1 MKINSLQIGTGR
13 EKYATVRKNLTL
25 EIQRDVWNLLEDPV
39 IEFFATVVGLNPKK
53 LKLRLETD
61 LYIENELIPLNN
73 WYFNDLNEE
82 IKNPLD
88 QVASKK
94 HFGDLHLK
102 KYSVKCKFL
111 ANRDLVVSHSLFP
124 SSADLD
130 QEKRFYRPS
139 TLTNVRH
146 FFSSTNLHSDDVPY
160 HEDASDPTGRPGIF
174 FSYPSYPPLL
184 PSLLSF
190 LFPYPSFPLLLLPI
204 SPSSFP
210 PLLPISLSFPPLL
223 LPISPSSF
231 PFLLLPISPI
241 LPSPPSS
248 FLLPPSFL
256 SSFLFPFP
264 PPSYSPLLPYSPS
277 YSLYP
282 SFLSSSFLFPLSFI
296 PLLLLPIPSI
306 LPYSPSCSPY
316 PSFLSSSFLFS
327 ILPFPLLL
335 LLHCI
340 YTVFPFPLYSLYFA
354 FLLLLFHFSILSPS
368 FLFL

>member
-174 FSYPSYPPLL
+174 FF
-184 PSLLSF
+184 LSF
-190 LFPYPSFPLLLLPI
+190 H
-204 SPSSFP
+204 
-210 PLLPISLSFPPLL
+210 PISLSFP
-223 LPISPSSF
+223 SF
-231 PFLLLPISPI
+231 P
-241 LPSPPSS
+241 LPSLSS
-248 FLLPPSFL
+248 FLLPPSP
-256 SSFLFPFP
+256 SSFP
-264 PPSYSPLLPYSPS
+264 
-277 YSLYP
+277 YP
-282 SFLSSSFLFPLSFI
+282 SLSSSFLFPLSFSFLLPVHYPSI
-296 PLLLLPIPSI
+296 SLPFLLLPIAPILSFSISPSLPFLLLPIAPSLPSI
-306 LPYSPSCSPY
+306 FPY
-316 PSFLSSSFLFS
+316 PSLSSFLFPILPYPS
-327 ILPFPLLL
+327 LSSFFLLPLPFLLYFPILPFP
-335 LLHCI
+335 
-340 YTVFPFPLYSLYFA
+340 PSYSLSFPP
-354 FLLLLFHFSILSPS
+354 LFPILSSSP
-368 FLFL
+368 

>member
-13 EKYATVRKNLTL
+13 EKYATVRKNLTF

-190 LFPYPSFPLLLLPI
+190 LFPSPSFP
-204 SPSSFP
+204 
-210 PLLPISLSFPPLL
+210 
-223 LPISPSSF
+223 
-231 PFLLLPISPI
+231 
-241 LPSPPSS
+241 
-248 FLLPPSFL
+248 
-256 SSFLFPFP
+256 
-264 PPSYSPLLPYSPS
+264 PS